1 MAGEKLKLRI
11 HNGEIIESVSVP
23 KNIPRGELE
32 GILSERHFDFLYV
45 DCQHDAHNEESLV
58 EFCKMAEE
66 LSLPVQARI
75 KHTRDAYLIGTYLDL
90 GPSGVMI
97 PEVKEEITVDEALDA
112 FYYPQKGK
120 RSWGG
125 QNRVGFSDR
134 QGRLEYSNWWNETG
148 FLTLQIESVEAVVN
162 TRFLAKSGV
171 DILGFGENDLM
182 FSIEGDP
189 EFPFRTQDECLR
201 HVLNEL
207 QGTNVRVSMC
217 PETEEARE
225 KYLEMGVTIF
235 NERRDQ

>member
-1 MAGEKLKLRI
+1 MRFLK
-11 HNGEIIESVSVP
+11 
-23 KNIPRGELE
+23 
-32 GILSERHFDFLYV
+32 
-45 DCQHDAHNEESLV
+45 
-58 EFCKMAEE
+58 
-66 LSLPVQARI
+66 
-75 KHTRDAYLIGTYLDL
+75 
-90 GPSGVMI
+90 PSG
-97 PEVKEEITVDEALDA
+97 PKSLECVD
-112 FYYPQKGK
+112 FI
-120 RSWGG
+120 S
-125 QNRVGFSDR
+125 S
-134 QGRLEYSNWWNETG
+134 EYSNWWNETG